1 MKLNIHLISHPLI
14 QNLSSITRNS
24 YSSYN
29 MRNQY
34 FKSLGLLI
42 IYETIRTWTKIH
54 KLTIKT
60 TKKEKELII
69 IDPKE
74 SYTIVFDNLDYVNM
88 FQDIQFILPKLN
100 LKLIEQ
106 KNEKN
111 YTLFNF
117 SPNIHHRI
125 LIVNYRMDTKF
136 IKNLIEGLIR
146 EHNIKLKQIRL
157 TCVECKTEQLIQLS
171 ELYDNLTIYT
181 TKIINT

>member
-24 YSSYN
+24 SPSYN
-29 MRNQY
+29 IINQY

-60 TKKEKELII
+60 IKQERELII

-74 SYTIVFDNLDYVNM
+74 SYTIIFDNLNYVNM
-88 FQDIQFILPKLN
+88 FQDIQSILPNLS

-106 KNEKN
+106 KNETN
-111 YTLFNF
+111 NVLLEL
-117 SPNIHHRI
+117 SPNIHHKI
-125 LIVNYRMDTKF
+125 LIISYKMDTNL
-136 IKNLIEGLIR
+136 IQNLLKNLI
-146 EHNIKLKQIRL
+146 NKYSIKLEQIRF
-157 TCVECKTEQLIQLS
+157 TCIECRTDQLIQIS
-171 ELYDNLTIYT
+171 KLYSNLTIYT
-181 TKIINT
+181 TKIIDT

>member
-14 QNLSSITRNS
+14 QNLSSMTRNS
-24 YSSYN
+24 SSSYN
-29 MRNQY
+29 MMNQY

-74 SYTIVFDNLDYVNM
+74 SYTIIFDNLDYVNM

-106 KNEKN
+106 KNDKN
-111 YTLFNF
+111 YTLFKS
-117 SPNIHHRI
+117 SPNIYHKI
-125 LIVNYRMDTKF
+125 LILNYKMDAKF
-136 IKNLIEGLIR
+136 IKDLIENLIHEY
-146 EHNIKLKQIRL
+146 NIKLEQIRL
-157 TCVECKTEQLIQLS
+157 TCIECKTDQLILLS
-171 ELYDNLTIYT
+171 KLYNNLTIYT
-181 TKIINT
+181 TKIIDT